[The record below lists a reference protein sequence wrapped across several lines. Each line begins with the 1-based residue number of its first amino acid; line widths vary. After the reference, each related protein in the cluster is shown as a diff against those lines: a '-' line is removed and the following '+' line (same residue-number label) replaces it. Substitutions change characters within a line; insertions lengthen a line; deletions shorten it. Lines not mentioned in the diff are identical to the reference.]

1 MFQYELHKK
10 IKELCLTHLLDIAGA
25 DHAFYLRMIA
35 NANTLQDLYFSIY
48 GNTGG
53 NLSVF
58 HASAKSSGESKSLQA
73 FENILTLIIETY
85 KQRKPAFRKRDTL
98 KEQQGAW
105 FASNQITGM
114 SLYVDRFA
122 GNLKS
127 MPERL
132 PYLQELGVNFLHLM
146 PLFESPEGES
156 DGGYAVSDFR
166 KIDERFGTLN
176 EFKILQEKMQAA
188 GMYLMIDIVLNH
200 TSHQHEWAKKAKAGD
215 KKYQDFFYMY
225 DNREIPDQLDA
236 TMPEIFPES
245 SPGSFSFVPECN
257 KWVMTVFHH
266 YQWDLNYTNPDVFS
280 AMLEN
285 IFFYANLGVDILR
298 IDAPAFIWKQLGTTC
313 QNLPQAHTL
322 LRLIKHC
329 VHIATPGMALLGEAI
344 VAPKEIMKYFGT
356 DAFVAKECD
365 IAYNAT
371 QMALQWDALATGDT
385 RVMLAAQ
392 HELLQKPLGTT
403 WITYTRC
410 HDDIGLGY
418 DDSMIAAAGFNA
430 YEHRKFLKEFYSG
443 NYPNSPAAGALFSVN
458 PKTQDARISGSLASL
473 CGLEKALAGD
483 LVSSD
488 SGLKN
493 DSELKNE
500 TPINA
505 ANNPAVQ
512 IAISKIVLMQA
523 QSMLLGGIPMLFY
536 GDEVGYTNDYSYL
549 VDPGKSYDNRWMHRP
564 VIRWEKNELRKVAGS
579 VEQRIFSATQQLI
592 QLRKSIT
599 AFSDQK
605 NITWLTPHNIHV
617 AGFIRHGEG
626 KHYYCLFNF
635 NNKAAYITWYLFK
648 EHGFA
653 PTEVHDCWTGKKQK
667 VGPDHEYLV
676 MEPYQFAVFELK

>member
-1 MFQYELHKK
+1 MFQYELHQK
-10 IKELCLTHLLDIAGA
+10 IKERCLSCSLNIAGA
-25 DHAFYLRMIA
+25 DHAFYLRMVT
-35 NANTLQDLYFSIY
+35 NANTLQELYFSIY
-48 GNTGG
+48 GNPAWGAPVQHAAFDRAKAEG
-53 NLSVF
+53 N
-58 HASAKSSGESKSLQA
+58 
-73 FENILTLIIETY
+73 FENLLIQIIEAY
-85 KQRKPAFRKRDTL
+85 KQRKPTFRKRDAQ

-105 FASNQITGM
+105 FTSNQIAGM

-122 GNLKS
+122 GNLNN

-166 KIDERFGTLN
+166 KIDKRFGTLN
-176 EFKILQEKMQAA
+176 EFKSLQEKMQAA

-200 TSHQHEWAKKAKAGD
+200 TSHHHEWAQKAKAGD

-225 DNREIPDQLDA
+225 DNRDIPDQLDA

-298 IDAPAFIWKQLGTTC
+298 IDAPAFIWKQMGTTC

-418 DDSMIAAAGFNA
+418 DDSMITAAGFNA
-430 YEHRKFLKEFYSG
+430 YEHRKFLKEYYSG
-443 NYPNSPAAGALFSVN
+443 SYPGSPASGALFSVN

-483 LVSSD
+483 LNS
-488 SGLKN
+488 N
-493 DSELKNE
+493 Q
-500 TPINA
+500 
-505 ANNPAVQ
+505 AVQ
-512 IAISKIVLMQA
+512 TAISKIILMQA
-523 QSMLLGGIPMLFY
+523 QSLLLGGIPMLFY

-564 VIRWEKNELRKVAGS
+564 VIRWEKNDLRKVAGS
-579 VEQRIFSATQQLI
+579 VEQRIFTATQQLI
-592 QLRKSIT
+592 QLRKSIA

-635 NNKAAYITWYLFK
+635 NSKAAYITWYLFK

-653 PTEVHDCWTGKKQK
+653 PTEVHDHWTGKKQK

-676 MEPYQFAVFELK
+676 MEPYQFAVFELR